1 MSVNA
6 KVFEK
11 IAQVEKLLEEI
22 KGDLAVTEFRT
33 PSPNVSVVDTYKPDS
48 YTTSAD
54 LPPVESMAPTKSE
67 LQKDGIDFD
76 EVDFLTYGTLI
87 KGKGFLDKELW
98 NTYDKILYAAGY
110 KYSKEDKGWKFQP
123 RDSKQERSQP
133 QKAAPTKD
141 GATKVTRVSDLRTGM
156 KSPTI
161 EGQLLEDPIQRDVNT
176 ARGPATVT
184 SFRLDDGTGEVRV
197 SLWGDLANS
206 AMSLVSGDRVQVTSL
221 MVKDPYDGVPQVS
234 GGKWS
239 KVTKL

>member
-1 MSVNA
+1 MSINA
-6 KVFEK
+6 KIFEK
-11 IAQVEKLLEEI
+11 ISQVEKLLEEI
-22 KGDLAVTEFRT
+22 KGDLAVTEFKT
-33 PSPNVSVVDTYKPDS
+33 PAPNVSVADTYKP
-48 YTTSAD
+48 TPPAD

-76 EVDFLTYGTLI
+76 KVDFLTYGTLI
-87 KGKGFLDKELW
+87 KGKGYLDKELW
-98 NTYDKILYAAGY
+98 GQYDKILYAAGY
-110 KYSKEDKGWKFQP
+110 KYSKEEKGWKFQP
-123 RDSKQERSQP
+123 RDSKQEHSQP

-141 GATKVTRVSDLRTGM
+141 GAAKVTRISDLRTGM

-161 EGQLLEDPIQRDVNT
+161 EGQLLDDPIQRDVST
-176 ARGPATVT
+176 VRGPATVT

-206 AMSLVSGDRVQVTSL
+206 AMNLASTDTVRITSL

-239 KVTKL
+239 KVIKL